1 MNEQRT
7 ISQSRARWFALTAI
21 SSLVLAMLIISITGY
36 LGGIQAVGAAFQAD
50 GAIGRPLAEALPRS
64 LSERLFPRPV
74 DDQALVAYGVI
85 QADQI
90 ALASEFGGRVAQ
102 VYVADG
108 DKVNI
113 GDQVLQL
120 DTSLVDAKIEAAR
133 AAVAMAEAGVDQIKA
148 GVRPGQIKVAEAQ
161 LAQARAGQWA
171 ATLAVSDTLNLVE
184 SPQDI
189 LMQIAVTRAR
199 IDAAAHEVAQ
209 AVALKDAAEMAK
221 NRFGQVNEQWG
232 DVDSYRA
239 LVRSGSLI
247 DLPEEYQGRLPGA
260 LEGTYNVRGFE
271 IEVKDGNFDVYKQVD
286 VNIPL
291 QLHLTPNDW
300 WQAWVGVNAATAREE
315 GLQASLSQLYRQYAE
330 PISLQ
335 AQASQAAAALA
346 QADAQVAAAQAQ
358 VDGLKA
364 GASAA
369 NVDVVEAQ
377 LEQARAVLNSL
388 LAERELL
395 GIASSLDGLVID
407 VLARPGE
414 VIAPGAALATVAD
427 LTDLRLTVYVPENQI
442 GAARPNQEVQ
452 VFVDAY
458 PNRAFAGHVVRVADQ
473 AQFTPRNITT
483 IDERI
488 NLVFAVEIHLQ
499 NTEGLLK
506 PGMAAEAFFS
516 DTLAQA
522 TTVR

>member
-1 MNEQRT
+1 MNEQETTTR
-7 ISQSRARWFALTAI
+7 SRARWIGVTAI
-21 SSLVLAMLIISITGY
+21 SSLLLTMLIIGFAGY
-36 LGGIQAVGAAFQAD
+36 LGGIQAVGVAFQAG
-50 GAIGRPLAEALPRS
+50 GAIGQPLAEALPSS

-74 DDQALVAYGVI
+74 DDQALVASGVI
-85 QADQI
+85 QADQV

-102 VYVADG
+102 LFVADG

-120 DTSLVDAKIEAAR
+120 DTSLVDAKIEAAQV
-133 AAVAMAEAGVDQIKA
+133 AVAMAEAAVARAKA
-148 GVRPGQIKVAEAQ
+148 GARPGQLKVAEAQ
-161 LAQARAGQWA
+161 LAQALTGQLA
-171 ATLAVSDTLNLVE
+171 ATLAVSDTLALVE

-189 LMQIAVTRAR
+189 LTQIAVTRAR

-209 AVALKDAAEMAK
+209 AMALKDAAEMAK
-221 NRFGQVNEQWG
+221 NRFGQVNDQWG
-232 DVDSYRA
+232 GVDSYRA
-239 LVRSGSLI
+239 HVRGGSLV
-247 DLPEEYQGRLPGA
+247 DLPEEYQSQLPGV

-271 IEVKDGNFDVYKQVD
+271 IEVQDGSFDVYKQVD

-291 QLHLTPNDW
+291 QFHLTPNDW

-364 GASAA
+364 GATAA
-369 NVDVVEAQ
+369 SVDVVEAQ
-377 LEQARAVLNSL
+377 LEQAQAVLNSL

-395 GIASSLDGLVID
+395 GIVSSLDGLVVD

-414 VIAPGAALATVAD
+414 VVAPGAALVTVAD
-427 LTDLRLTVYVPENQI
+427 LADLRLTVYVPENQV
-442 GAARPNQEVQ
+442 GLVRPNQEVQ
-452 VFVDAY
+452 LFVDGY
-458 PNRAFAGHVVRVADQ
+458 PDRAFAGHVVRIADQ

-488 NLVFAVEIHLQ
+488 NLVFAVELHLD
-499 NTEGLLK
+499 NADGLLK

-516 DTLAQA
+516 DTLTQ
-522 TTVR
+522 TTTAR